1 MKTLS
6 TTLGLLLTLSGVAH
20 GDEYIDLNRI
30 TKLPN
35 IKPFECGIERVV
47 PLESFMRSE
56 LLQNGLE
63 AHLYDTNRDGV
74 FDVQILIPQGDT
86 NRYPVLY
93 MFDRDYDGDPDI
105 QYVDKN
111 RDGSCEGVEVYWYSG
126 MDDPPPKQKGRWEVD
141 CFRDGCNRLDEGEA

>member
-1 MKTLS
+1 MKYLS
-6 TTLGLLLTLSGVAH
+6 TTVGLVLMLGGVGYGAS
-20 GDEYIDLNRI
+20 NPP
-30 TKLPN
+30 PN
-35 IKPFECGIERVV
+35 IKPLECGIERVV
-47 PLESFMRSE
+47 PLDSFMRSE
-56 LLQNGLE
+56 FLQNGLE
-63 AHLYDTNRDGV
+63 AHLYDTNGDGV

-111 RDGSCEGVEVYWYSG
+111 RDGSCEGVEVYWYPG
-126 MDDPPPKQKGRWEVD
+126 MEDGGNPPPKQKGKGEVD